1 MKVVAVSGGFDPPH
15 DNHIAYF
22 EEALTLGD
30 ELIVILTRDDQL
42 VTKKGKVWIPYE
54 RRKYMLEWM
63 FKGKGKKC
71 TIVENTDSDITS
83 RESLRKYLPDIFAKG
98 GSDWDKDN
106 LAEREVC
113 TELGIQVIFGVGG
126 FEKPRGSSDVKDDE
140 KDSN

>member
-1 MKVVAVSGGFDPPH
+1 
-15 DNHIAYF
+15 
-22 EEALTLGD
+22 
-30 ELIVILTRDDQL
+30 L